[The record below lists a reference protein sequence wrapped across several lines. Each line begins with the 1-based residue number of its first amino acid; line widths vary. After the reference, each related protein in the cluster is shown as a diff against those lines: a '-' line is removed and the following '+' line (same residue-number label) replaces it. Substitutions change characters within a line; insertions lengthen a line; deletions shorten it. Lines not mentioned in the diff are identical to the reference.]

1 MKRRPTLPPTERAH
15 PQATALDRM
24 TVPQI
29 LRLMEAEDRRVV
41 AAVATARVRTSLAR
55 LIREVVA
62 AFRQG
67 GRLFYVGA
75 GTSGRLGVLD
85 AAECPPTFSVPPTM
99 VQGILAGGMRALVRS
114 REGAEDRAEEG
125 ARAIRARKVGPRD
138 VVLGITASG
147 LTPFVRGAL
156 REASRRRARVWLLTC
171 NPQMRPP
178 TYLADVIAL
187 SVGPEIVAGSTRL
200 KAGTVTKILL
210 NRITTTAMI
219 QLGRVY
225 GNLMVD
231 VSPTSR
237 KLRSRAARIVERVTG
252 LDGRRVEALLKSAGW
267 SPKAAIVMEAR
278 GLSRR
283 EAEALLQRH
292 RGQLRRV
299 LEQAVRSHPPQA
311 ESEVRSQESE
321 VRSQKSAP
329 RRSGQGVRRSGT
341 P

>member
-15 PQATALDRM
+15 PQAAALDRM

-156 REASRRRARVWLLTC
+156 REASRRGARVWLLTC
-171 NPQMRPP
+171 NPQLRLP
-178 TYLADVIAL
+178 TYLAGVIAL
-187 SVGPEIVAGSTRL
+187 SVGPEILSGSTRL

-219 QLGRVY
+219 RLGRVY

-231 VSPTSR
+231 VAPTSR
-237 KLRSRAARIVERVTG
+237 KLRERAARIVERVTG
-252 LDGRRVEALLKSAGW
+252 LDGRRAGALLKAAGW
-267 SPKAAIVMEAR
+267 SPKAAIVMHAKR
-278 GLSRR
+278 LTRR

-292 RGQLRRV
+292 RGQLRKILGR
-299 LEQAVRSHPPQA
+299 
-311 ESEVRSQESE
+311 EVRSE
-321 VRSQKSAP
+321 
-329 RRSGQGVRRSGT
+329 G
-341 P
+341 